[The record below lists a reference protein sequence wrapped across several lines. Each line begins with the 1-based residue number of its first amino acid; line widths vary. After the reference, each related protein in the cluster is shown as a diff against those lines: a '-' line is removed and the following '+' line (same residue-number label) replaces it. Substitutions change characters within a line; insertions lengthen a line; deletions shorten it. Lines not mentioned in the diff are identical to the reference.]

1 MVERQVTRVRKPEPL
16 GSKGRVGVH
25 HATAKIRRPL
35 VRWRHGEDVEVRNAS
50 ALRSAAAAMILLKA
64 AHLADEVRLAP
75 RLACRSGSLVLTEEI
90 ARVRSRG
97 LRVVLNWRQVV
108 ENC

>member
-1 MVERQVTRVRKPEPL
+1 MVERKVTRVRKPEPL

-50 ALRSAAAAMILLKA
+50 ALRSAAAAMILFKG
-64 AHLADEVRLAP
+64 AH
-75 RLACRSGSLVLTEEI
+75 LACRSGSLVLTEEI

>member
-16 GSKGRVGVH
+16 GNKGRVGVH
-25 HATAKIRRPL
+25 HA
-35 VRWRHGEDVEVRNAS
+35 AS

-75 RLACRSGSLVLTEEI
+75 RVACRSGSLVLTEEI